1 MLRHPAPIRSTSIT
15 TRSAARPPLPLSRL
29 SAGLLLIAGVWYC
42 AHASA
47 ADLPT
52 GGQIVSGSGAVTQSG
67 STMTVQQDSARL
79 AIDWAGFSIGAGHT
93 VNFVQPSAASV
104 ALNRVT
110 GGEVSVIQGALN
122 ANGQVF
128 LINPNG
134 VLFSPS
140 AQVNVGGIVAS
151 TLDMSE
157 EGPDRYRLSGA
168 SANAVI
174 NQGNIRAADGGT
186 IALVAARVINEGTL
200 TANAGR
206 VLLGAGAT
214 VTLDLGGPVKLQ
226 VNEAALDA
234 LIVNGG
240 AIRADGGQVMLTA
253 RAAGDLVST
262 VINHSGVI
270 EARTLATGETGEILL
285 LGDMESG
292 RIAVSGR
299 LDASAPDGG
308 DGGFIETSA
317 AHIDLA
323 PDLVVTAA
331 APTGASGLWLIDPT
345 DITIAAASCTGTNCI
360 SANTIASTLNGGTD
374 VSIATASAGGQAGN
388 ITVNAPISW
397 SSNKLSLSAHNNIL
411 INATLEA
418 IGTGS
423 LHFAY
428 GQASSDG
435 AGSSYQVASGSKV
448 LIPAASAFTWQKGSA
463 GAVRNLVFDNGLLR
477 FGNGTQASINNEGQ
491 LLQPWYFDNTSVVNG
506 VTRNGWFKLTFSS
519 YPLNLELG
527 VGGDGSSSWNRNGE
541 ILGSN
546 NNLLPAITAR
556 SLDISGYREGSG
568 VIVSAIDILYPG
580 GGSTV
585 RVTNTYTLG
594 ATASF
599 LKADTA
605 VTNLDLVGS
614 LGNVR
619 LWVGTQDDYIAT
631 RDSQFKFKGNLTAD
645 GFEQIA
651 TQDTQ
656 SKALKIT
663 EFNDGLTGA
672 AVLFYSTSD
681 GADTSI
687 ARCCSFSNATGID
700 PRTSLIARGVDGS
713 GNPQAEDGSY
723 ALFIRLQDLAPGQ
736 SNGMTWYYAAGP
748 VALLDNIVSQ
758 VSTSAGVRPPA
769 PPPPP
774 ANTRPPLDAAVQNA
788 QQQTVTVLPPAT
800 PVLPA
805 VAAGNVPAAGNRL
818 GSIGSLQVTEIR
830 SQQTGSE
837 TQGGGTSQTGDAQ
850 DQDGGDSALLAQ
862 VSQSGDALG
871 MLKVFVVD
879 GGVLLPD
886 AAGTE
891 RE

>member
-1 MLRHPAPIRSTSIT
+1 M
-15 TRSAARPPLPLSRL
+15 
-29 SAGLLLIAGVWYC
+29 
-42 AHASA
+42 
-47 ADLPT
+47 
-52 GGQIVSGSGAVTQSG
+52 
-67 STMTVQQDSARL
+67 
-79 AIDWAGFSIGAGHT
+79 
-93 VNFVQPSAASV
+93 
-104 ALNRVT
+104 
-110 GGEVSVIQGALN
+110 
-122 ANGQVF
+122 
-128 LINPNG
+128 
-134 VLFSPS
+134 
-140 AQVNVGGIVAS
+140 
-151 TLDMSE
+151 
-157 EGPDRYRLSGA
+157 
-168 SANAVI
+168 
-174 NQGNIRAADGGT
+174 
-186 IALVAARVINEGTL
+186 
-200 TANAGR
+200 
-206 VLLGAGAT
+206 
-214 VTLDLGGPVKLQ
+214 
-226 VNEAALDA
+226 
-234 LIVNGG
+234 
-240 AIRADGGQVMLTA
+240 
-253 RAAGDLVST
+253 
-262 VINHSGVI
+262 
-270 EARTLATGETGEILL
+270 
-285 LGDMESG
+285 
-292 RIAVSGR
+292 
-299 LDASAPDGG
+299 
-308 DGGFIETSA
+308 
-317 AHIDLA
+317 
-323 PDLVVTAA
+323 
-331 APTGASGLWLIDPT
+331 
-345 DITIAAASCTGTNCI
+345 
-360 SANTIASTLNGGTD
+360 
-374 VSIATASAGGQAGN
+374 
-388 ITVNAPISW
+388 
-397 SSNKLSLSAHNNIL
+397 
-411 INATLEA
+411 
-418 IGTGS
+418 
-423 LHFAY
+423 
-428 GQASSDG
+428 
-435 AGSSYQVASGSKV
+435 

-527 VGGDGSSSWNRNGE
+527 VGGDGTSSWNRNGE

-546 NNLLPAITAR
+546 NNLLPAVTAR

-594 ATASF
+594 STASF

-651 TQDTQ
+651 TQNTQ

-687 ARCCSFSNATGID
+687 STCCSFSNATGID

-713 GNPQAEDGSY
+713 GNPRAEDGSY

-769 PPPPP
+769 PQPPV
-774 ANTRPPLDAAVQNA
+774 NTRPPLDAAVQNA

-800 PVLPA
+800 PVLPS
-805 VAAGNVPAAGNRL
+805 VAAGNVPAAGNRV

-837 TQGGGTSQTGDAQ
+837 TQGSGTSQSGDAQ
-850 DQDGGDSALLAQ
+850 EQGGGDSALLAQ